1 MKSLAVLWQFHTNVQ
16 VLVDVEYLGKG
27 TETFIIEFFFCW
39 LFPVKINIKISR
51 KNCARVISR
60 CFTWTWSLL
69 RRMRCNFRAL
79 LLQRPMGKIL
89 GPKCF
94 FFHAM
99 DRGQQAV
106 PSSVTLTPIQSL
118 HCSCK
123 VDFFQFIISKKLT
136 YICTICHEVHEIH
149 NVGII
154 VSLHDLKKWLTCH
167 PPWGTCLSW
176 IHALSAL
183 KRYLICQHYIC

>member
-1 MKSLAVLWQFHTNVQ
+1 MDWPHHFLELDTSQSWHRLDYK
-16 VLVDVEYLGKG
+16 Y
-27 TETFIIEFFFCW
+27 
-39 LFPVKINIKISR
+39 INIHHWVFLLLTFPCENKHQDI
-51 KNCARVISR
+51 KEKLCTGHIK

-79 LLQRPMGKIL
+79 LLQRSMGKIL

-136 YICTICHEVHEIH
+136 YT
-149 NVGII
+149 
-154 VSLHDLKKWLTCH
+154 
-167 PPWGTCLSW
+167 
-176 IHALSAL
+176 LSAM
-183 KRYLICQHYIC
+183 RYMRYIMWA